1 MTPLIAHS
9 LRFAR
14 VPHGIVEKAEATP
27 LPLVNLTMPLSGDK
41 LAVLD
46 GLFGQSPAAMAWL
59 FWSNDALVYER
70 YAAPELRTSLVTTFS
85 VSKTFT
91 SLMVGQALCEGKI
104 SSLDD
109 LASRYEPRLIGT
121 AYEKNTI
128 RSLLTMTAGVEHTSA
143 QGANDMRQLSAG
155 QKTVLETVQDKRK
168 LPFQES
174 YFGKKFNYDNTAT
187 NVLGMMLKTV
197 VQDHLSSYFSKSIYQ
212 AARPIANGRWLR
224 DKNGDE
230 YAMGS
235 FLAVPRDHLR
245 LGIYTLS
252 LIKGTA
258 GEACLQSYARE
269 MVKKSVSTSSKPPVF
284 GTDTGYGFQIWTD
297 LSDLPK
303 NTLEMR
309 GYGGQGIFLMP
320 ESGGVFL
327 VVTASDAQPD
337 ERSMLNAKKA
347 LQVLIAP

>member
-1 MTPLIAHS
+1 MKAKIICLAILLISQLTYAQMTPLIAHS

-121 AYEKNTI
+121 AYEKKHYTQ
-128 RSLLTMTAGVEHTSA
+128 SL
-143 QGANDMRQLSAG
+143 D
-155 QKTVLETVQDKRK
+155 D
-168 LPFQES
+168 
-174 YFGKKFNYDNTAT
+174 D
-187 NVLGMMLKTV
+187 
-197 VQDHLSSYFSKSIYQ
+197 
-212 AARPIANGRWLR
+212 RWR
-224 DKNGDE
+224 
-230 YAMGS
+230 
-235 FLAVPRDHLR
+235 
-245 LGIYTLS
+245 
-252 LIKGTA
+252 
-258 GEACLQSYARE
+258 
-269 MVKKSVSTSSKPPVF
+269 
-284 GTDTGYGFQIWTD
+284 
-297 LSDLPK
+297 
-303 NTLEMR
+303 
-309 GYGGQGIFLMP
+309 
-320 ESGGVFL
+320 
-327 VVTASDAQPD
+327 
-337 ERSMLNAKKA
+337 
-347 LQVLIAP
+347 